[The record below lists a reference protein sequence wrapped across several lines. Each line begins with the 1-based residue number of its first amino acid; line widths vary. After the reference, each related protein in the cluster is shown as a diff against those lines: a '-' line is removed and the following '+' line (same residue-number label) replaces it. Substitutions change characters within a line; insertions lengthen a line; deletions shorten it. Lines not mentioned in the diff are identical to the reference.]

1 MNPHARKGTAPSRRR
16 VCRFRHSRKTAVEN
30 ISTTQEIVNNRK
42 GFTFLEVLIAVAIAG
57 LVFSSFLTLSSKSL
71 DVSLKVFKTFT
82 NTIAAHN
89 AANEILYEGKSFNN
103 KTVEIFKEPVNV
115 NQDFTTVMGFRLLK
129 VNADGVV
136 IYEIR

>member
-1 MNPHARKGTAPSRRR
+1 
-16 VCRFRHSRKTAVEN
+16 
-30 ISTTQEIVNNRK
+30 
-42 GFTFLEVLIAVAIAG
+42 
-57 LVFSSFLTLSSKSL
+57 LVFGSFLTLSSKSL